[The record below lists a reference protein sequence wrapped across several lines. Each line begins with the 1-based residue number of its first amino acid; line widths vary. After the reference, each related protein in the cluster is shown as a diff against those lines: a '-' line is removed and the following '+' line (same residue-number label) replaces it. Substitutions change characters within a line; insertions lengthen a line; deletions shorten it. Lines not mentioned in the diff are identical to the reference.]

1 MDKHLRREADTLKAA
16 VTKAAELG
24 LLFQTITPANW
35 GRDTALDAALMLKVA
50 KTRVRYGVEVKQHL
64 RPGTLGPL
72 VQKLRTRTAR
82 PLLITNEI
90 TPQLADALKAQ
101 GIEFLDTAGNAYVNE
116 PPFLHVFVKGE
127 KGGLRSPKDEPTRA
141 FKPAGLQV
149 IFALLARKGHEQRPY
164 REIATTAGVATGVVG
179 NVMAELPKLGFLAE
193 VKGTR
198 RLIER
203 GRLIDRWAEGY
214 VRALRPNLLLG
225 RFAGDLD
232 VIRQAVPETARYVAG
247 GETAAE
253 AMTKHL
259 RAATAT
265 LYADHVDAVLVARL
279 RLRTDPQG
287 NVDIRRRFWRFDGE
301 TPGLAPALLVY
312 GDLLAIGDDRCI
324 ETAKIVRERF
334 ID

>member
-1 MDKHLRREADTLKAA
+1 VDKHLHRENDTLKAA

-24 LLFQTITPANW
+24 LRFQTVTPANW
-35 GRDTALDAALMLKVA
+35 ARDTGLDAALLLKVA
-50 KTRVRYGVEVKQHL
+50 KTPVHYGVEIKQHL

-72 VQKLRTRTAR
+72 VQKLRTQTAR
-82 PLLITNEI
+82 PLLVANEV
-90 TPQLADALKAQ
+90 TKQLADALKTY
-101 GIEFLDTAGNAYVNE
+101 GVEFIDTAGNAYVNE
-116 PPFLHVFVKGE
+116 PPLLHVFVKGE
-127 KGGLRSPKDEPTRA
+127 KGGLRPPKDEPTRA

-149 IFALLARKGHEQRPY
+149 IFALLARKGIETRPY
-164 REIATTAGVATGVVG
+164 REIAATAGVATGVVG

-198 RLIER
+198 RLVER

-214 VRALRPNLLLG
+214 VRALRPKLLLG
-225 RFAGDLD
+225 RFAGDLNL
-232 VIRQAVPETARYVAG
+232 IRKAEPDPGRFVMG

-253 AMTKHL
+253 AMTRHL

-265 LYADHVDAVLVARL
+265 VYADRVDAALVARL
-279 RLRTDPQG
+279 RLRADPQG
-287 NVDIRRRFWRFDGE
+287 NIDVRRRFWRFDGE
-301 TPGLAPALLVY
+301 TQGLAPALLVY

-324 ETAKIVRERF
+324 ETAKVVREGF